1 MSTSPTLP
9 ESDQSYHDTSASVP
23 RWILVAFIAVF
34 ALVGYLLYANYST
47 RTKLEADLARTNER
61 SRVLSA
67 QVDQANARLA
77 EMKGQ
82 LDVTSQKLG
91 LTQEE
96 LARARSLTQT
106 IRKEQKTS
114 DERLVAQIGQVKQ
127 ESETKIGQVSTELGG
142 AKTDIESTKKDLEAT
157 KSRLEHS
164 VGDMGVMSG
173 LIARNREDLEELK
186 RRGERN
192 IFEFDLRKSKTP
204 QKVGPIQ
211 LKLQKVDTKRYKYT
225 MVVYA
230 DDKTIEKKDKTVNE
244 PVQFY
249 VKGAHGPYEV
259 VVFEV
264 SKDRTTGYLST
275 PKEAVA
281 NK

>member
-1 MSTSPTLP
+1 MSTSPNVP
-9 ESDQSYHDTSASVP
+9 ESEQSYHDTSASVP
-23 RWILVAFIAVF
+23 RWILVAFIVVF
-34 ALVGYLLYANYST
+34 VLVGYLLYANYNT
-47 RTKLEADLARTNER
+47 RTRLEADLAKTNER
-61 SRVLSA
+61 SKVLSA

-77 EMKGQ
+77 EMKGK

-96 LARARSLTQT
+96 LARARSLAQT
-106 IRKEQKTS
+106 IRKDQKAS
-114 DERLVAQIGQVKQ
+114 DEKLVAQIGQVKQ
-127 ESETKIGQVSTELGG
+127 ESEAKIGQVSTELGG

-157 KSRLEHS
+157 KSKLDHS
-164 VGDMGVMSG
+164 MGDMGVMSG

-204 QKVGPIQ
+204 QKVGPVQ
-211 LKLQKVDTKRYKYT
+211 LKLSKVDTKRYKYT

-249 VKGAHGPYEV
+249 VKGVRTPYEV

-264 SKDRTTGYLST
+264 SKDRATGYLST
-275 PKEAVA
+275 SKEAVA
-281 NK
+281 SK

>member
-1 MSTSPTLP
+1 MSTSPNVP
-9 ESDQSYHDTSASVP
+9 ESEQSYHDTSASVP
-23 RWILVAFIAVF
+23 RWILVAFIVVF
-34 ALVGYLLYANYST
+34 VLVGYLLYANYNT
-47 RTKLEADLARTNER
+47 RTKLEADLAKTNER
-61 SRVLSA
+61 SKVLSA

-77 EMKGQ
+77 EMKGK

-96 LARARSLTQT
+96 LARARSLAQT

-114 DERLVAQIGQVKQ
+114 DEKLVAQIGQVKQ
-127 ESETKIGQVSTELGG
+127 ESEAKIGQVSTELGG

-157 KSRLEHS
+157 KSKLDHS
-164 VGDMGVMSG
+164 MGDMGVMSG

-204 QKVGPIQ
+204 QKVGPVQ
-211 LKLQKVDTKRYKYT
+211 LKLSKVDTKRYKYT

-249 VKGAHGPYEV
+249 VKGVRTPYEV

-264 SKDRTTGYLST
+264 SKDRATGYLST

-281 NK
+281 SK